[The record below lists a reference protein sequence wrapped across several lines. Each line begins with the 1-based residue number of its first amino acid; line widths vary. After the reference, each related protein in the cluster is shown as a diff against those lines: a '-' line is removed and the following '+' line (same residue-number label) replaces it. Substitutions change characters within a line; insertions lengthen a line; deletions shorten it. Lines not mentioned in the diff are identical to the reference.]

1 MRLGILGTFAE
12 SDHCEPKSVSCASA
26 LTRQNRESQMT
37 KMKTLSALVILSA
50 AVATPVFAQD
60 AGVRGPGSRYGLES
74 QRGPTYHGRNR
85 GAYNQLN
92 GPFDAI
98 PRTRDGWTGGEDP
111 SLHPASS

>member
-1 MRLGILGTFAE
+1 LSRTYISFARIGAHTTE
-12 SDHCEPKSVSCASA
+12 GK
-26 LTRQNRESQMT
+26 SQMT
-37 KMKTLSALVILSA
+37 KMKTLGAMIILSA